1 MNAQRWLALG
11 LVVLLVAC
19 IATSNLWLVPL
30 MGGDEAEPT
39 ATPTVEVAEDAATT
53 ETPEAD
59 TSVLEALAEPTLD
72 PDIAAIMNDMEIS
85 ELGVGLNPH
94 IIRAG
99 DFAVIDPLHQGHGTA
114 SIYWFSESQQFLRLD
129 NFEVSNGPDL
139 RVILSQQDTP
149 RTSAETL
156 LPSYVDL
163 GPLKSPSGAQNYEIP
178 ATEEL
183 AKYKSVVIYSTSLNI
198 VFTSAPLEE
207 VRGQ

>member
-85 ELGVGLNPH
+85 ELGVGLDPH

-99 DFAVIDPLHQGHGTA
+99 DFAVIDPLHQGRGTA

>member
-30 MGGDEAEPT
+30 MGGDKAEPT

-85 ELGVGLNPH
+85 ELGVGLDPH

-99 DFAVIDPLHQGHGTA
+99 DFAVIDPLHQGRGTA